1 MSAHAHDTTHKLR
14 TVGIAQRQLAQSSG
28 KGGLGLEFKTSGLD
42 GKSAD
47 RDRPAAISQPILEME
62 LRNEDGGGK
71 FIMASSNERIS
82 RGSGEAPRSG
92 AGTRTAAINHNTEAA
107 DSAQGFSIQGFV
119 RTKQIMDYRVV

>member
-1 MSAHAHDTTHKLR
+1 MAE
-14 TVGIAQRQLAQSSG
+14 RQLAQSSG
-28 KGGLGLEFKTSGLD
+28 KGGLEFKTSGLD

-82 RGSGEAPRSG
+82 RRGWGKHREAGR
-92 AGTRTAAINHNTEAA
+92 AVA
-107 DSAQGFSIQGFV
+107 
-119 RTKQIMDYRVV
+119 RVQRRLTITQKPPMEPKATPPKY

>member
-1 MSAHAHDTTHKLR
+1 MPYEIPRVQTRHNIRVTHIHIR
-14 TVGIAQRQLAQSSG
+14 TVGMAERQLAQSSG
-28 KGGLGLEFKTSGLD
+28 KGGLEFKTSGLD

-82 RGSGEAPRSG
+82 RRGWGKHRE

-107 DSAQGFSIQGFV
+107 DGAQGYS
-119 RTKQIMDYRVV
+119 T

>member
-1 MSAHAHDTTHKLR
+1 M
-14 TVGIAQRQLAQSSG
+14 AQRQLAQSSG
-28 KGGLGLEFKTSGLD
+28 KGGLEFKTSGLD

-82 RGSGEAPRSG
+82 RGLAGGTAKTGEHAYGS
-92 AGTRTAAINHNTEAA
+92 
-107 DSAQGFSIQGFV
+107 D
-119 RTKQIMDYRVV
+119 